1 MIRDK
6 RIDEIP
12 DYLLTKEALDQGMVS
27 MDTTILDLYKKKV
40 ITRDTALDYAFDR
53 REMTERMKKIKG

>member
-6 RIDEIP
+6 RVDEIP
-12 DYLLTKEALDQGMVS
+12 DYLLTKEALDQGMIS

-53 REMTERMKKIKG
+53 KEMTERMRSIKG